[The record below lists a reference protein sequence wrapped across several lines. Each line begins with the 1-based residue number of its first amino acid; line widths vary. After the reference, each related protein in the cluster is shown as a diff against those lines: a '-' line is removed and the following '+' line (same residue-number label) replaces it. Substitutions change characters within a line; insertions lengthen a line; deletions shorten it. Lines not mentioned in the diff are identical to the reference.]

1 MQFRLVFRGIGTTVQ
16 ASNTEGVMGLP
27 NKDEVKG
34 KFRETKGNVK
44 EKVGRATNDPELIKE
59 GRQDETAGRT
69 QETFGKA
76 RRKVGDA
83 IKDVGDAIRK

>member
-1 MQFRLVFRGIGTTVQ
+1 
-16 ASNTEGVMGLP
+16 MGLP

-34 KFRETKGNVK
+34 KFKEGKGTVK
-44 EKVGRATNDPELIKE
+44 EKIGRTTKDPELIRE
-59 GRQDETAGRT
+59 GQKDQSAGRT

>member
-1 MQFRLVFRGIGTTVQ
+1 MGI
-16 ASNTEGVMGLP
+16 P

-34 KFRETKGNVK
+34 KVNRVKGEVK
-44 EKVGRATNDPELIKE
+44 ERIGRATNDPDLIQ
-59 GRQDETAGRT
+59 RSQDDKAAGRA

-83 IKDVGDAIRK
+83 VKDVGEAIRK

>member
-1 MQFRLVFRGIGTTVQ
+1 M
-16 ASNTEGVMGLP
+16 SMP
-27 NKDEVKG
+27 NKDEVRG
-34 KFRETKGNVK
+34 KFRQAKGTVK
-44 EKVGRATNDPELIKE
+44 EKVGRATNDPEMIQESK
-59 GRQDETAGRT
+59 DDKAAGRT

>member
-1 MQFRLVFRGIGTTVQ
+1 
-16 ASNTEGVMGLP
+16 MGLP

-34 KFRETKGNVK
+34 KFRDAKGDIK
-44 EKVGRATNDPELIKE
+44 EGLGRATNDPDLVRE
-59 GRQDETAGRT
+59 GQDDQAAGNT

>member
-1 MQFRLVFRGIGTTVQ
+1 MGI
-16 ASNTEGVMGLP
+16 P

-34 KFRETKGNVK
+34 KLRRAKGTVK
-44 EKVGRATNDPELIKE
+44 EKVGRATNDPDMVQESK
-59 GRQDETAGRT
+59 DDKAAGRT